1 VNSRCRSETCCT
13 WLAGNA
19 GPKKVV
25 KNCLLGTITQLCRA
39 TGISSQL
46 RHIMTIGEK
55 LSNMSSRCSH
65 NMLNFGP
72 LTADI
77 CWRVWG
83 APCKFQQVSHL
94 GILLHGTL
102 VVCVSHTL
110 RPSRWASAHILVCI
124 CMIGRAVS
132 FSRQKK
138 LENLRSNYGKKTT
151 KFAENLC

>member
-1 VNSRCRSETCCT
+1 MLHVARWKCRTQKSRQKLPSGHHHTTLSGYRYIFATK
-13 WLAGNA
+13 AHNDNRR
-19 GPKKVV
+19 K
-25 KNCLLGTITQLCRA
+25 TQ
-39 TGISSQL
+39 QY
-46 RHIMTIGEK
+46 
-55 LSNMSSRCSH
+55 NMSSRCSH

-83 APCKFQQVSHL
+83 PPCKFQQVSHL

-110 RPSRWASAHILVCI
+110 WPSRWASAHILVCI

-132 FSRQKK
+132 FSRQKI
-138 LENLRSNYGKKTT
+138 GKFAVQLWQKTT